1 MNLSFRHMRALPL
14 SVLLASTAL
23 SGAFADTAGMAAERL
38 KAIAEMQGAVLEWDR
53 IDISGD
59 DALLVN
65 VRAGTEDDKL
75 PIGNIELNGVTN
87 TAEGYLID
95 EIVFDTLEVGDE
107 TSLVKV
113 EDAVMAGVLLPEDA
127 HIDQYGGS
135 IFYEKASLSSMSV
148 TVGDD
153 EVISLSQ
160 FVTRMTAPANG
171 EPMTYSG
178 SADKFYIN
186 LTVVDDEDQEAVLK
200 ALDLEEVTG
209 SLSFDGYW
217 QPTDGRFVLS
227 HYDTGVDNAGT
238 LGLTFDMGGYTPAF
252 LASLRDLQAQIAAN
266 PEGDTSS
273 QGLAILGL
281 MQQLIFHSTSVKFTD
296 DSLTNKLLT
305 YLAETQGMKP
315 GDIANQAKAVLPFLL
330 GQLGNAELTA
340 QAMQAVGAFL
350 DNPKNITIKANPSAP
365 VPFALLAAD
374 VMSDP
379 KELTRRLGVT
389 VTSND

>member
-38 KAIAEMQGAVLEWDR
+38 KAIAQMQGAVLEWDR
-53 IDISGD
+53 IDISGN
-59 DALLVN
+59 DAVLVN
-65 VRAGTEDDKL
+65 VRVGTEDDKL
-75 PIGNIELNGVTN
+75 PIGNIKLDGVSN

-95 EIVFDTLEVGDE
+95 EISFDTLEVSEE
-107 TSLVKV
+107 TSSISV
-113 EDAVMAGVLLPEDA
+113 EGASMTGVLLPEDA
-127 HIDQYGGS
+127 QIDQYGGS
-135 IFYEKASLSSMSV
+135 IFYEEASITGVSLTAEDV
-148 TVGDD
+148 
-153 EVISLSQ
+153 EVFSISD

-178 SADKFYIN
+178 SVDKFHID
-186 LTVVDDEDQEAVLK
+186 LTVVDDEDQEAILK
-200 ALDLEEVTG
+200 ALDLEKVSG

-227 HYDTGVDNAGT
+227 HYDTVIDDNGT

-252 LASLRDLQAQIAAN
+252 LASLRELQAQIAAN

-296 DSLTNKLLT
+296 DSLTNKLLA
-305 YLAETQGMKP
+305 YLAETQDMKP

-350 DNPKNITIKANPSAP
+350 DNPKSITIKANPSAP

-379 KELTRRLGVT
+379 KELTNRLGVT

>member
-227 HYDTGVDNAGT
+227 HYDTVVDNAGT

>member
-1 MNLSFRHMRALPL
+1 MNLSIRHMRALPL

-227 HYDTGVDNAGT
+227 HYDTVVDHAGT